1 MIYYFLGEASKFF
14 FSKTAPTSTSHASLY
29 SPFSSSSAAIT
40 ASAAFP
46 KHFSR
51 NRSADKNESSTPN
64 RYGECRCNVLP
75 PIVKP
80 AIAADGEG
88 FLLDLGLEL
97 DLGLNLGRTLR
108 IRAC

>member
-14 FSKTAPTSTSHASLY
+14 FSKTAPTSTSHASVY

-51 NRSADKNESSTPN
+51 NRSADKNESSAPK

-88 FLLDLGLEL
+88 FLLGFRLLFD
-97 DLGLNLGRTLR
+97 LGRTLPR
-108 IRAC
+108 SAR